1 MVCPSR
7 ERRRVGVSGVVT
19 GVTDELSSAPQ
30 SSNCHRGNLLLTD
43 RRRSGSSPQM
53 SPSQTKATIRM
64 VVASFAAGASAMAL
78 VGLVAPVA
86 MQGGLS
92 MREAFAN
99 EMTQQA
105 PAVEPL
111 DVAAIEATLAD
122 AERSMAAAR
131 ASTDDN
137 VSRLQALSGR

>member
-1 MVCPSR
+1 
-7 ERRRVGVSGVVT
+7 
-19 GVTDELSSAPQ
+19 
-30 SSNCHRGNLLLTD
+30 
-43 RRRSGSSPQM
+43 
-53 SPSQTKATIRM
+53 M
-64 VVASFAAGASAMAL
+64 VVASFVAGAGAMVL

-92 MREAFAN
+92 MRDAFAN
-99 EMTQQA
+99 EMNQQA
-105 PAVEPL
+105 PALEPL

-137 VSRLQALSGR
+137 VNRLQQLAH

>member
-1 MVCPSR
+1 
-7 ERRRVGVSGVVT
+7 
-19 GVTDELSSAPQ
+19 
-30 SSNCHRGNLLLTD
+30 
-43 RRRSGSSPQM
+43 M
-53 SPSQTKATIRM
+53 SPSNVKATVRM
-64 VVASFAAGASAMAL
+64 VVASFAAGAGAMVL

-92 MREAFAN
+92 MRDAFAN

-105 PAVEPL
+105 AAIEPL

-137 VSRLQALSGR
+137 VSRLQQLSH

>member
-1 MVCPSR
+1 
-7 ERRRVGVSGVVT
+7 
-19 GVTDELSSAPQ
+19 
-30 SSNCHRGNLLLTD
+30 
-43 RRRSGSSPQM
+43 M
-53 SPSQTKATIRM
+53 SPSNVKATVRM
-64 VVASFAAGASAMAL
+64 VVASFVAGAGAMVL

-92 MREAFAN
+92 MRDAFAN
-99 EMTQQA
+99 ELNQQV

-111 DVAAIEATLAD
+111 DVAAIEATLAQ
-122 AERSMAAAR
+122 AEQSMAAAR

>member
-1 MVCPSR
+1 
-7 ERRRVGVSGVVT
+7 
-19 GVTDELSSAPQ
+19 
-30 SSNCHRGNLLLTD
+30 
-43 RRRSGSSPQM
+43 M
-53 SPSQTKATIRM
+53 SPSNVKATVRM
-64 VVASFAAGASAMAL
+64 VVASFVAGAGAMVL

-92 MREAFAN
+92 MRDAFAD

-131 ASTDDN
+131 ATTDDN

>member
-1 MVCPSR
+1 
-7 ERRRVGVSGVVT
+7 
-19 GVTDELSSAPQ
+19 
-30 SSNCHRGNLLLTD
+30 
-43 RRRSGSSPQM
+43 M
-53 SPSQTKATIRM
+53 SPSNVKATVRM
-64 VVASFAAGASAMAL
+64 VVASFAAGAGAMVL

-92 MREAFAN
+92 MRDAFAN
-99 EMTQQA
+99 EMNQQA
-105 PAVEPL
+105 PALEPL

-137 VSRLQALSGR
+137 VSRLQRLAN

>member
-1 MVCPSR
+1 
-7 ERRRVGVSGVVT
+7 
-19 GVTDELSSAPQ
+19 
-30 SSNCHRGNLLLTD
+30 
-43 RRRSGSSPQM
+43 M
-53 SPSQTKATIRM
+53 SPSNVKATVRM
-64 VVASFAAGASAMAL
+64 VVASFVAGASAMAL

>member
-1 MVCPSR
+1 
-7 ERRRVGVSGVVT
+7 
-19 GVTDELSSAPQ
+19 
-30 SSNCHRGNLLLTD
+30 
-43 RRRSGSSPQM
+43 M
-53 SPSQTKATIRM
+53 SPSNVKATVRM
-64 VVASFAAGASAMAL
+64 VVASFVAGASAMVL

-92 MREAFAN
+92 MRDAFAN
-99 EMTQQA
+99 EMNRQV

>member
-1 MVCPSR
+1 
-7 ERRRVGVSGVVT
+7 
-19 GVTDELSSAPQ
+19 
-30 SSNCHRGNLLLTD
+30 
-43 RRRSGSSPQM
+43 M

-64 VVASFAAGASAMAL
+64 VVASFVAGAGAMAL

-99 EMTQQA
+99 EMSQQA

-111 DVAAIEATLAD
+111 DVAAIEATLAQ
-122 AERSMAAAR
+122 AEQSMEAAR
-131 ASTDDN
+131 ATTDDN
-137 VSRLQALSGR
+137 VSRLQALAGR

>member
-1 MVCPSR
+1 
-7 ERRRVGVSGVVT
+7 
-19 GVTDELSSAPQ
+19 
-30 SSNCHRGNLLLTD
+30 
-43 RRRSGSSPQM
+43 M
-53 SPSQTKATIRM
+53 SPSNVKATVRM
-64 VVASFAAGASAMAL
+64 VVASFVAGAGAMVL
-78 VGLVAPVA
+78 VGLVGPVA

-92 MREAFAN
+92 MRDAFAN
-99 EMTQQA
+99 EMIQQA
-105 PAVEPL
+105 PALEPL

>member
-1 MVCPSR
+1 
-7 ERRRVGVSGVVT
+7 
-19 GVTDELSSAPQ
+19 
-30 SSNCHRGNLLLTD
+30 
-43 RRRSGSSPQM
+43 M
-53 SPSQTKATIRM
+53 SPSNVKATVRM
-64 VVASFAAGASAMAL
+64 VVASFVAGAGAMVL

-105 PAVEPL
+105 PAIEPL

-137 VSRLQALSGR
+137 VSRLHALAN

>member
-1 MVCPSR
+1 
-7 ERRRVGVSGVVT
+7 
-19 GVTDELSSAPQ
+19 
-30 SSNCHRGNLLLTD
+30 
-43 RRRSGSSPQM
+43 M

-64 VVASFAAGASAMAL
+64 VVASFVAGAGAMAL

-92 MREAFAN
+92 MRDAFAN

-111 DVAAIEATLAD
+111 NVVAIEATLAE
-122 AERSMAAAR
+122 AERSMDAAR